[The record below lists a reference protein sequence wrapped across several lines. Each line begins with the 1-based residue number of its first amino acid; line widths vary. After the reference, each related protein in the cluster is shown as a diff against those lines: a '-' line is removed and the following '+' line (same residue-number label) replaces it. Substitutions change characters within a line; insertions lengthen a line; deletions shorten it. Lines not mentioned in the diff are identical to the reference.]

1 MATQATSL
9 GESLSTVS
17 FLELREL
24 SCKTDVP
31 CTYRNLPKAIKTRP
45 IKQLTLS
52 DPPYISSTTTTTSSP
67 ITTSSS
73 GAQRD
78 TQQPESGLNSLSK
91 IVIGATVGSFSLILI
106 IILTIWLLQRRR
118 KGKRQKP
125 VLETQEE
132 PSQSTNGTNILNLSK
147 LEQPDAKI
155 TELEQPKHVVE
166 LCEEGHDRVELL
178 GMHLDA
184 EPPR

>member
-9 GESLSTVS
+9 RESLSTVS
-17 FLELREL
+17 FLKLREL

-78 TQQPESGLNSLSK
+78 TQQPESGLNALSK

-106 IILTIWLLQRRR
+106 IILTIWLLQRR
-118 KGKRQKP
+118 KVKRQKP
-125 VLETQEE
+125 VPRDTRRTVPVHKRHQH
-132 PSQSTNGTNILNLSK
+132 PQSIKTRATRRQDHRTGT
-147 LEQPDAKI
+147 AK
-155 TELEQPKHVVE
+155 TRSRAMRGRP
-166 LCEEGHDRVELL
+166 
-178 GMHLDA
+178 
-184 EPPR
+184 

>member
-24 SCKTDVP
+24 SCTTDVP
-31 CTYRNLPKAIKTRP
+31 CAYRNLPTAIKTRP

-78 TQQPESGLNSLSK
+78 TQQPESGLNALSK

-125 VLETQEE
+125 VPRDTRRTVPVHKRHQH
-132 PSQSTNGTNILNLSK
+132 PQSIRTRATRRQDHRTGT
-147 LEQPDAKI
+147 AK
-155 TELEQPKHVVE
+155 TRSRAMRGRP
-166 LCEEGHDRVELL
+166 
-178 GMHLDA
+178 
-184 EPPR
+184 